1 MITRPE
7 GTQDLF
13 GEEATEWQAFEH
25 AAKMILEQG
34 GYSRMETP
42 VFEKEEL
49 FVRGIGEAT
58 DVVNKEMFS
67 VFSGGN
73 LEKMK
78 AGEEVPSKS
87 KFALRPEGTA
97 GVVRA
102 AIENGLFDDA
112 NQPLR
117 VWYAGKMFRAERPQK
132 GRQREFHQIGLE
144 CIGSDDAFLDA
155 QAIVLMHDTL
165 MMYGI
170 EMKKT
175 QLHLNTMGCDECRP
189 AWRDAVKKHIEEH
202 KSEMC
207 ETCLER
213 AERNPL
219 RAFDCKNE
227 SCKHVM
233 EDAPKIDEF
242 LCLDCRRHFEKVK
255 RLLNVADIEYVLDP
269 TLVRGL
275 DYYTRTVFELTF
287 DEGMGAQNAIG
298 GGGRYD
304 NLVEELGGK
313 HVGALGFA
321 MGYERCL
328 LAKKACGFNRFDEPG
343 PDFFFI
349 VLNDDAKKFADEFI
363 MQPENSSYSFEMDFR
378 PIQKGEPPYRSL
390 KSQLRLANKVKANH
404 AIILGDDEMRSETAT
419 VKGLLN
425 HTEKKISFQE
435 LKSSDHLSQL
445 TMEAWEH
452 GL

>member
-1 MITRPE
+1 MS
-7 GTQDLF
+7 
-13 GEEATEWQAFEH
+13 EEAEEWQVFEY
-25 AAKMILEQG
+25 AAKTVLEQG
-34 GYSRMETP
+34 GYTRIETP

-49 FVRGIGEAT
+49 FVRGIGEST

-73 LEKMK
+73 LEKIK
-78 AGEEVPSKS
+78 AGEELPSKS

-102 AIENGLFDDA
+102 SIENGLLEDS

-117 VWYAGKMFRAERPQK
+117 GWYAGKMFRAERPQK

-155 QAIVLMHDTL
+155 QAIVLMHDTFT
-165 MMYGI
+165 MFGI
-170 EMKKT
+170 DTNKT

-189 AWRDAVKKHIEEH
+189 AWRDAVKKHIDAH
-202 KSEMC
+202 KGEMC

-213 AERNPL
+213 AEKNPL

-227 SCKHVM
+227 GCGRVM
-233 EDAPKIDEF
+233 SDAPKIDEF
-242 LCLDCRRHFEKVK
+242 LCLDCRTHFEKVK
-255 RLLNVADIEYVLDP
+255 RLLNVAEMEYVLDS

-275 DYYTRTVFELTF
+275 DYYTRTVFEVTF
-287 DEGMGAQNAIG
+287 NEGLGAQNAIG

-313 HVGALGFA
+313 SIAALGFA
-321 MGYERCL
+321 MGFERCL
-328 LAKKACGFNRFDEPG
+328 LAKKACGCKQFEKPG

-349 VLNDDAKKFADEFI
+349 VLSDGAKRFADEFA
-363 MQPENSSYSFEMDFR
+363 MDPEHMLYSFEMDFR
-378 PIQKGEPPYRSL
+378 PAQKGAPPYRSL
-390 KSQLRLANKVKANH
+390 KSQLRLANKMKAGH

-419 VKGLLN
+419 LKGLFA
-425 HTEKKISFQE
+425 HTETKIPFE
-435 LKSSDHLSQL
+435 KLKSSDYLSNL
-445 TMEAWEH
+445 TMEAWENE
-452 GL
+452 L